1 VFPNGQTCGNSIAAN
16 GTQLA
21 DTNIYANH
29 IDNTTALQKGWLQ
42 HLVATFGTAAEG
54 GVQFYQLDNE
64 PDGWGNTHR
73 DVEPGGV
80 PYSTIVSLGQQY
92 AAVVKQVDPTAMVL
106 GPSDFT
112 LGGWIGTPSQQ
123 NNLYAGQYYLQQM
136 AAYDQAHGGRI
147 LDYFDEHYY
156 PQFSNVATQLAS
168 TRTLWDPT
176 YNGGTWVEQ
185 YYFDGPMNLIA
196 RFKQWIGQYDPGTKL
211 SFSEYSVDSGN
222 KLVTDALAEADM
234 LGIFGSY
241 QVDFANMW
249 NVPAP
254 TDPIANAFR
263 LYRDYDGNGGRFG
276 ETSLQAS
283 STDQTQLAIY
293 GAERAA
299 DGALTLIVLNKTT
312 AAIAATFSL
321 ANYTPS
327 GGATVYSYTASN
339 LTKIVSAGNVA
350 ITANA
355 LSYSFPAYSATVL
368 VIGGSAG
375 AEVDAILWPR

>member
-1 VFPNGQTCGNSIAAN
+1 
-16 GTQLA
+16 
-21 DTNIYANH
+21 
-29 IDNTTALQKGWLQ
+29 
-42 HLVATFGTAAEG
+42 
-54 GVQFYQLDNE
+54 
-64 PDGWGNTHR
+64 
-73 DVEPGGV
+73 
-80 PYSTIVSLGQQY
+80 
-92 AAVVKQVDPTAMVL
+92 
-106 GPSDFT
+106 
-112 LGGWIGTPSQQ
+112 
-123 NNLYAGQYYLQQM
+123 
-136 AAYDQAHGGRI
+136 
-147 LDYFDEHYY
+147 
-156 PQFSNVATQLAS
+156 
-168 TRTLWDPT
+168 
-176 YNGGTWVEQ
+176 
-185 YYFDGPMNLIA
+185 
-196 RFKQWIGQYDPGTKL
+196 
-211 SFSEYSVDSGN
+211 
-222 KLVTDALAEADM
+222 
-234 LGIFGSY
+234 
-241 QVDFANMW
+241 MW